1 VVARDA
7 EGWSNLRIIDLSH
20 FLAGA
25 IPGMIFADLGAEVI
39 KVESFRRP
47 DGLRRK
53 ADRPG
58 SPPGPPEHPAS
69 YNLWRGKKSV
79 ALDFKVDRD
88 RSLLIELIDNSDVVI
103 ENFSPGVLERVG
115 LDSVS
120 LRASRP
126 RLITANVRAVLE
138 GEPYSLLR
146 SGAPGI
152 HATVGVDSVMG
163 YEDGENVVLGRPTAD
178 ILAGFYAYLG
188 IAAAIRRREM
198 TGEGAH
204 VEVGLDSATL
214 GAFSQ
219 IYAAYS
225 ATGRRPGPTGNVSAV
240 AVPHNFFRCNK
251 GSRWIS
257 LSVQAEEEWHALVTA
272 MGSPTWASDAAFAD
286 RYRRSRNRVS
296 LEQRVATW
304 LWDKD
309 AHELV
314 NELQAHGVAAVLLTT
329 PGERLA
335 DEHFAA
341 RGMYTWVEHP
351 TAGRQPLFN
360 TMWHSDAQEP
370 VIRGPAPELG
380 ADTRHVL
387 ETVIGVREC
396 ATDDGLDNT
405 TEQEADCVDTEP
417 DGI

>member
-1 VVARDA
+1 VVARGA
-7 EGWSNLRIIDLSH
+7 ERWSGLRIIDLSH

-53 ADRPG
+53 ADRSG

-79 ALDFKVDRD
+79 ALDFKVDHD
-88 RSLLIELIDNSDVVI
+88 RSLLIGLIDKSDVVI

-115 LDSVS
+115 LDSAA

-126 RLITANVRAVLE
+126 RLITVSVRASLE

-163 YEDGENVVLGRPTAD
+163 YEDGERVVLGRPTAD

-188 IAAAIRRREM
+188 TAAAIRHREV

-225 ATGRRPGPTGNVSAV
+225 ATGRRPGPAGNVSAV
-240 AVPHNFFRCNK
+240 AVPHNFFRCSR

-257 LSVQAEEEWHALVTA
+257 LSVRTEEEWRALVTA
-272 MGSPTWASDAAFAD
+272 MGSPTWARDAAFAD
-286 RYRRSRNRVS
+286 RYRRARNRVP
-296 LEQRVATW
+296 LEQRVAAW
-304 LWDKD
+304 LWGKD
-309 AHELV
+309 ADELA
-314 NELQAHGVAAVLLTT
+314 NELQAHGVAAVPLTT
-329 PGERLA
+329 PGERLV
-335 DEHFAA
+335 DEHLAA

-351 TAGRQPLFN
+351 VAGRQPLFN
-360 TMWHSDAQEP
+360 TMWHSDAHGP
-370 VIRGPAPELG
+370 LIRGPAPELG
-380 ADTRHVL
+380 ADTWQVL
-387 ETVIGVREC
+387 QTVIGVPEC
-396 ATDDGLDNT
+396 ARDDGLDNA
-405 TEQEADCVDTEP
+405 TEQ
-417 DGI
+417 GG